1 MNYIIKISTDEGQ
14 PKYVERMNGDIRA
27 PSLTENI
34 RRAKEYPEEKALEYL
49 EKIRGFISKEKGGE
63 TVTAE
68 LEAVSS
74 YEPSGGISGQ
84 AQPQSSAEAPKHSSY
99 YIEGWG
105 EPCKYI
111 AESPKMRYI
120 CMYQRKKLDGGY
132 EFAYANENGVI
143 VTSGDNPHEISR
155 DFHRY
160 ADHVSFLMISRW
172 EDRQNAK
179 Q

>member
-1 MNYIIKISTDEGQ
+1 
-14 PKYVERMNGDIRA
+14 MNGDIRA

-34 RRAKEYPEEKALEYL
+34 KRAKEYPEEKALEYL
-49 EKIRGFISKEKGGE
+49 DKIKGFISKEKGGE

-68 LEAVSS
+68 LEAVASH
-74 YEPSGGISGQ
+74 EP
-84 AQPQSSAEAPKHSSY
+84 PKHSSY

-120 CMYQRKKLDGGY
+120 CMYQRKKSDGGY
-132 EFAYANENGVI
+132 EFAYANENGEIVI
-143 VTSGDNPHEISR
+143 SGDNPHEISR
-155 DFHRY
+155 AFHRY